1 MAELLVLV
9 VANETTYPIITLNF
23 GRLAVGRLPNVS
35 STGQGNWFPMI
46 MSDLLFRLAEFGH
59 QESLGGEL
67 GVATSLSPS
76 LAESETVLLLS
87 QIR

>member
-59 QESLGGEL
+59 QEPLGGEL
-67 GVATSLSPS
+67 GVATSLS